1 MEISRDVFNA
11 VSSTVVEFMKSPRY
25 ELEAKYTGR
34 LGRDGFTNALRY
46 YRSQG
51 YKEQEHKDSLD
62 VIFMYEGHSYR
73 VTIQGKDTIQSYCLT
88 NKITPEMVKE
98 ALSKRLVPGVRATLI
113 PDFSLKVDLREEVP
127 VDQVKLNELLLFLE
141 TAPKGFRLKKRYSYT
156 NAQGT
161 MRYDLTLV
169 KRSGAVQEEFM
180 ASRRFSTSILSPQE
194 VYEVE
199 IECISNKKNGAA
211 TSKAQAVDAQ
221 GLAKAFIKAGIEL
234 YAVVNGIGN
243 VISNTEKTN
252 VLASYLALWVEG
264 GKRPPAVSH
273 ALMKPKAHF
282 VGPQPITLELRN
294 VVGDGLP
301 VNTILD
307 DYTVTE
313 KADGDRMLLYVTASG
328 AAYFINTKLEVFS
341 LGLTLNN
348 AKSCI
353 FDGEYITRDA
363 QGRRLKLFAMFDAY
377 FVDGVDKRSLPLAGD
392 AGSRVAEMEGFVG
405 RFKDRFAEGANTLLH
420 VKRFYFPSTVAST
433 TTTIFDESRR
443 LLESIHADNFVY
455 RIDGLIF
462 TPRSLPVGALY
473 KDASPESASTWTKA
487 FKWKPPAEN
496 TIDMM
501 VRENGSS
508 VTVSNGRMMKVY
520 TVHVGYKPATWDPIK
535 PKAFLEARD
544 PTRVL
549 GDSRYT
555 MVPFFPPGTLDRDC
569 SLFYGEM
576 DEYGVVR
583 CKNGDDISNNAIVEF
598 AYTNDPTIPFPHRWR
613 ALRVRKDKTSP
624 NDHSAAMN
632 VWRSIEAPVTEDIIT
647 GRVAVLGKDLRE
659 EDVYYRREISRDK
672 FATINMLDFHNH
684 WVKNHSLIARY
695 SEGRKSLM
703 DIACGQ
709 GGDLRK
715 WLSAGLTTVFG
726 VDKARNNIE
735 NPSEGIY
742 SRMLRHLRELS
753 NKTYVFGTMDASN
766 PITDAYVSTLRS
778 EEDQYVGRRLLAHGP
793 FDLVSCQFAIHYF
806 FESATKFEAFLSNV
820 DRFLAPGGYFMGTC
834 LDGDRVKR
842 RLAESETAEGR
853 QGDRL
858 LWHIRRSPATDD
870 ESVFGKKVSVY
881 MESIGIETPEYL
893 VDMSTLVESLAR
905 YNIVPVR
912 IASFES
918 VYNEAVSTPVE
929 GANAYYL
936 ESAKRMSAIE
946 KEYSFM
952 NTMFVFQKAGSKEEK
967 AKVVKKVVRKPV
979 AAKPSAE
986 PPAEPI
992 AQPVAQPIAQPIAEN
1007 PATEP
1012 ATTQEAP
1019 KKKKVVKKS
1028 T

>member
-46 YRSQG
+46 YRSLG

-73 VTIQGKDTIQSYCLT
+73 VTIQGKDAIQSYCLT

-180 ASRRFSTSILSPQE
+180 ANRRFSTSILSPQE

-199 IECISNKKNGAA
+199 IECISNKNAPTGKAHAA
-211 TSKAQAVDAQ
+211 DAQ
-221 GLAKAFIKAGIEL
+221 VLAKAFIKAGIEL

-252 VLASYLALWVEG
+252 VLASYLALWAG
-264 GKRPPAVSH
+264 ARPPAVSH

-294 VVGDGLP
+294 VVSDGLP

-313 KADGDRMLLYVTASG
+313 KADGDRMLLYVSASG
-328 AAYFINTKLEVFS
+328 AAYLINTKLEVFS

-363 QGRRLKLFAMFDAY
+363 QGKRLKLYAMFDAY
-377 FVDGVDKRSLPLAGD
+377 FVDGVDRRSLPLVGD
-392 AGSRVAEMEGFVG
+392 ADSRVAQMEGFVS
-405 RFKDRFAEGANTLLH
+405 RFKDRFAEGSNTLLH
-420 VKRFYFPSTVAST
+420 VKRFYFPSTQASSP
-433 TTTIFDESRR
+433 TTIFDESRR
-443 LLESIHADNFVY
+443 LLDSIHADNFVY

-501 VRENGSS
+501 VREKGSS

-598 AYTNDPTIPFPHRWR
+598 AYTNDPTLPFPHRWR

-632 VWRSIEAPVTEDIIT
+632 VWRSIEAPVTEDIIA

-684 WVKNHSLIARY
+684 WVKNHSLIAKY

-735 NPSEGIY
+735 NPSDGIY

-778 EEDQYVGRRLLAHGP
+778 EDDQYVGRRLLAHGP

-834 LDGDRVKR
+834 LDGDRVRK
-842 RLAESETAEGR
+842 RLADSEAAEGR

-858 LWHIRRSPATDD
+858 LWHIRRSPSTDAS
-870 ESVFGKKVSVY
+870 SVFGKKVSVY

-952 NTMFVFQKAGSKEEK
+952 NTMFVFQKAGTPSSSKEEK
-967 AKVVKKVVRKPV
+967 TKVKKVVRKP
-979 AAKPSAE
+979 
-986 PPAEPI
+986 PAEPQSE
-992 AQPVAQPIAQPIAEN
+992 QPP
-1007 PATEP
+1007 PAKPTTDQS
-1012 ATTQEAP
+1012 ATQEAP